1 MNKFLQK
8 FSSVELK
15 NKLADSNTKIV
26 GAINAHPEIFCISLL
41 AISCL
46 VFLFFGLGF
55 YPLIDV
61 DETRYAVMS
70 RDLLNSFD
78 WNSLMLNGVPFLEK
92 PPLYFWFV
100 GASIKFFG
108 EFSSFAVRFPIALL
122 TAFLIFAT
130 YYFGKKVLSRKF
142 GVIAALTLLSSAFFL
157 ILAHIAILDMV
168 LTVFM
173 TCALYCGFLTHFCDK
188 KNKKY
193 FWLLFYVF
201 MGLGFLAKGILALA
215 IPMTIMFIYNLVTK
229 TLKDMF
235 HPVNLIL
242 GGIIFVAITLPWHFI
257 MYQKYGF
264 YFIREYFLIHHFGRF
279 MGSEYIGR
287 ERPIYYFIPIFLLGF
302 MPWTFIFLAYI
313 TDGIKKI
320 VAKYKNAQGMLKDKL
335 AVLFE
340 SKTNDQ
346 KVLLFSSISFIV
358 IFLVF
363 STSSTK
369 LPTYILPVF
378 PFAALLMGYFWW
390 VSDKNGE
397 NEKSIYD
404 MTMLLATI
412 FIFLAIGASMS
423 YYFLPHNLQ
432 SKLTMLIDT
441 SIVGLYL
448 IGMFLILRS
457 NTKRALS
464 TFLGYFV
471 SMLFI
476 ITLAVTQIFTFVY
489 NGGENELVQYSSNI
503 SIIKNSQLITFDF
516 AVKPSV
522 LINFHE
528 KVTFLTDPDF
538 KELDRLLVPNNGP
551 IFVIVKNK
559 NFKDNPEYLQNIE
572 KRLELIKQGE
582 RYSLYIK
589 PINEKFDNQVKML
602 VQ

>member
-1 MNKFLQK
+1 MNNFLQK
-8 FSSVELK
+8 FSSSELE
-15 NKLADSNTKIV
+15 NKLANSGKKLL
-26 GAINAHPEIFCISLL
+26 GSINAHPELFCLGLL
-41 AISCL
+41 VISCL

-70 RDLLNSFD
+70 RDLLNSLD

-108 EFSSFAVRFPIALL
+108 EFSAFAVRFPIALL
-122 TAFLIFAT
+122 TSFLIFVT
-130 YYFGKKVLSRKF
+130 YYFGKKVLDRKF

-173 TCALYCGFLTHFCDK
+173 TCAIYCGFLTHFCEE

-193 FWLLFYVF
+193 FWFLFYVF
-201 MGLGFLAKGILALA
+201 MGIGFLAKGLLALA
-215 IPMTIMFIYNLVTK
+215 IPLVIMFIYNLVTK

-235 HPVNLIL
+235 NPINLFF
-242 GGIIFVAITLPWHFI
+242 GGIVFLAIIMPWHLL

-287 ERPIYYFIPIFLLGF
+287 ERPLLYFVPVFLLGF
-302 MPWTFIFLAYI
+302 MPWTFIFIAYI
-313 TDGIKKI
+313 IDGVKKLI
-320 VAKYKNAQGMLKDKL
+320 AKFNNAQGKLKDKI
-335 AVLFE
+335 AVLYE

-369 LPTYILPVF
+369 LPTYILPAF

-476 ITLAVTQIFTFVY
+476 ITLAVTQIFTFIY
-489 NGGENELVQYSSNI
+489 NGGENELVQYSTNLST
-503 SIIKNSQLITFDF
+503 IKNSQLVTFDF

-522 LINFHE
+522 LINFHN
-528 KVTFLTDPDF
+528 KVIFLTDPDF
-538 KELDRLLVPNNGP
+538 KELDRLLESKNLET
-551 IFVIVKNK
+551 FVIVKNK
-559 NFKDNPEYLQNIE
+559 NFKDNSEYLQEIE
-572 KRLELIKQGE
+572 KRLVLIKQGE

-589 PINEKFDNQVKML
+589 PVNEKFDNQIKMI

>member
-1 MNKFLQK
+1 
-8 FSSVELK
+8 
-15 NKLADSNTKIV
+15 
-26 GAINAHPEIFCISLL
+26 
-41 AISCL
+41 
-46 VFLFFGLGF
+46 
-55 YPLIDV
+55 
-61 DETRYAVMS
+61 
-70 RDLLNSFD
+70 
-78 WNSLMLNGVPFLEK
+78 
-92 PPLYFWFV
+92 
-100 GASIKFFG
+100 
-108 EFSSFAVRFPIALL
+108 
-122 TAFLIFAT
+122 LIFFT
-130 YYFGKKVLSRKF
+130 YFFGKKVLARKF
-142 GVIAALTLLSSAFFL
+142 GLIAALTLLSSAFFL
-157 ILAHIAILDMV
+157 ILAHVAILDMV

-173 TCALYCGFLTHFCDK
+173 TCAIYCGFLTHFCK
-188 KNKKY
+188 EQNKKY
-193 FWLLFYVF
+193 FWLLFYAF
-201 MGLGFLAKGILALA
+201 MGLGFLAKGLLALA
-215 IPMTIMFIYNLVTK
+215 IPLVIIFIYNLVTK

-235 HPVNLIL
+235 NPVNLIL
-242 GGIIFVAITLPWHFI
+242 GVIIFLALTMPWHMA
-257 MYQKYGF
+257 MYQKYGY

-287 ERPIYYFIPIFLLGF
+287 ERPLLYFVPVFLLGF
-302 MPWTFIFLAYI
+302 MPWTFIFISYI
-313 TDGIKKI
+313 IGGIKKL
-320 VAKYKNAQGMLKDKL
+320 VAKYKATQGKLKDKL
-335 AVLFE
+335 AALLD

-390 VSDKNGE
+390 VSDKNNE

-432 SKLTMLIDT
+432 SKLTMLIDS

-476 ITLAVTQIFTFVY
+476 IILAVTQIFTFIY
-489 NGGENELVQYSSNI
+489 NGGENELVQYSSNL
-503 SIIKNSQLITFDF
+503 STIKNAQLVTFDF

-522 LINFHE
+522 MINFHD
-528 KVTFLTDPDF
+528 KVIFITDPDF
-538 KELDRLLVPNNGP
+538 KELDKILASKN
-551 IFVIVKNK
+551 IETFVIVKNS
-559 NFKDNPEYLQNIE
+559 NFKDNPEYLQELE
-572 KRLELIKQGE
+572 KRLVLIKTGE
-582 RYSLYIK
+582 RYSLYIENV
-589 PINEKFDNQVKML
+589 NERYNNEIKLLIKD
-602 VQ
+602 